1 MTLEP
6 NVITR
11 RLQSLRETLR
21 RLEPLTTTPRAD
33 FIADFRTHWAAE
45 RGIQLAAEAVLD
57 IASHILAGHFDRFPE
72 TNEQSLDALFEAGVI
87 APATRVR
94 LRGFGGF
101 RNILVHGYLDLD
113 VGQVY
118 DHLQQLPADLDAF
131 IRDVASW
138 LAGIAK
144 RPI

>member
-11 RLQSLRETLR
+11 RLQSLRETLG
-21 RLEPLTTTPRAD
+21 RLEPLATTPRAD
-33 FIADFRTHWAAE
+33 FVADWRTHWAAE
-45 RGIQLAAEAVLD
+45 RGIQLAAAAVLD
-57 IASHILAGHFDRFPE
+57 IANHILAGHFERFPD
-72 TNEQSLDALFEAGVI
+72 TNEQSLDALLEARVI
-87 APATRVR
+87 SPGTRVR

-101 RNILVHGYLDLD
+101 RNILVHAYLDLD

-138 LAGIAK
+138 LAGIDK
-144 RPI
+144 SVG